1 MIPNLSITDHA
12 WLRMAQ
18 RNLSLTDVTFVVEH
32 GKRYWRAGALHIV
45 LRYKDIPT
53 PEQRA
58 FARLDGTVVLLDDA
72 GAVVTTVYRGNPKS
86 IGKIVR
92 SKTRLDKKQHRAWR
106 QQWAASDDTG
116 MAAGEMA

>member
-45 LRYKDIPT
+45 LRYKDIPA

-86 IGKIVR
+86 ADKVVRCKIR
-92 SKTRLDKKQHRAWR
+92 YDKKNRSWP
-106 QQWAASDDTG
+106 QQQSLSAHGG

>member
-18 RNLSLTDVTFVVEH
+18 RNFSLTDVTFVVEH

-58 FARLDGTVVLLDDA
+58 FGRLDGTVVLLDDV
-72 GAVVTTVYRGNPKS
+72 GTVVTTVYRGNPKS
-86 IGKIVR
+86 IGKTVR
-92 SKTRLDKKQHRAWR
+92 SKTRIDKKQHRTWT
-106 QQWAASDDTG
+106 QQWAASDGKG